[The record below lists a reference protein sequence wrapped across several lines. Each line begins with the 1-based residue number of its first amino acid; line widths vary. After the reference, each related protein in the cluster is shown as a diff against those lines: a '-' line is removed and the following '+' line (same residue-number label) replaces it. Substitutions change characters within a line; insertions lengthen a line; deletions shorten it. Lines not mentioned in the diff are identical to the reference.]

1 MLTTITVLIHSSY
14 IHVKERGFIM
24 KKIIALL
31 MLIALLFTLAG
42 CSNAVKEAEEAIASI
57 KAATTSKE
65 RKRV

>member
-1 MLTTITVLIHSSY
+1 
-14 IHVKERGFIM
+14 M